1 MRSIMSYGSVDV
13 STDRCE
19 LDSHADTNVG
29 GANCI
34 LIDDTGEFATVHSF
48 SEEQQPFK
56 NVPIGT
62 VATAWVD
69 PSSGETFVLIFPQT
83 LFFGTRMKHSLICP
97 NQLRS
102 FGVIV
107 DDTPRQFDP
116 SSSHSITIPGHNV
129 VIPLQLSGVI
139 SHFSSHSPS
148 DDELENCRRIVM
160 CSDYPWDPHNPSFA
174 TQERAVAHT
183 SDVSAVH
190 QHGDCGCGDSGDEGL
205 PSLLPTPAE
214 LLSEDQFANRL
225 ISAVNIASDDWVGDG
240 TEGYTDGDLFDN
252 LERRVFAMSLVDKE
266 SVVTKE
272 VLARRWGISLD
283 TAHRTLRA
291 TTQRGVRAF
300 LNPTDR
306 RLSTR
311 LPHLAFPM
319 LRDRKM
325 YTDTLFA
332 KVKSIRSNVCAQDWT
347 DGNGYTLFYPLRS
360 KEEAYTTISR
370 MVHDMRGIPEVIV
383 SDNSGE
389 QSSSKWMSEIRV
401 LRSRHHYT
409 EPFSPWQ
416 NRAER
421 DIQELKRGIKRAT
434 RRGRSPKRLW
444 DYCGQWVAAI
454 RRLTAHDNPVLDGL
468 TAEEFVHART
478 PDISAYSMFDWYEP
492 VWFINPAAD
501 AAQSRRVLGR
511 WIGVAENVGSS
522 LTYFILPKSCTPVAR
537 SSVFPVTQEERLS
550 ADFQQELGLLDAAI
564 EQKIGDSRSDNAVFN
579 DLPEIPEVPLDIFD
593 GEEQTTLPL
602 EEESQMPE
610 ADDIFSPELFDQYL
624 TAQILLDRGGET
636 QLGTVKR
643 RKRNDNGNP
652 VGISNPNPLLDT
664 REYEVEFPDGSIDVL
679 STNTIAENLYS
690 QVDQE
695 GNSYAVLAGIVDHRK
710 DNSAVHS
717 DDARVPGTNKLR
729 RTTKGWQLLT
739 EWKDGTSDWLPLAD
753 LKESYPV
760 QVAEYAVNN
769 KIATEPAFAWWVPHV
784 LKKRDRIIKT
794 VKKRYWKR
802 THKYGIELPHSVQDA
817 LDIDA
822 RTNTD
827 FWRKA
832 IEKEMNN
839 VRIAFKVCEDG
850 VIPVMH
856 KEIRCHL
863 IFDIKSDTLQ
873 RKARLVAGGHMTE
886 PPKDST
892 YSSVVSRDSVRL
904 FFLIA
909 ALNDM
914 DVLACDIQ
922 NAYLNAPTKEKVWFR
937 GGKEMGPDEGKV
949 IVIVRAL
956 YGLKSSGARFRDH
969 LAQTLRDAGFTGCKA
984 DPDVWLRPAVK
995 VTGEKVYEYALC
1007 YVDDVIFQGLDPKK
1021 FMSMLS
1027 TVYTL
1032 KEGSVKEPDN
1042 YLGADI
1048 RKHALS
1054 GGNMAW
1060 ALSSD
1065 TYVKRAVEEVERE
1078 LELAG
1083 QSLKKKVVTPLASG
1097 YRPELDGSPELDE
1110 RRSSYYASLMG
1121 VLRWCIE
1128 LGRIDI
1134 IVEAGLL
1141 SRFQACPREGHLE
1154 QMFHVF
1160 AYLKKYNRS
1169 SLVFDWT
1176 EPWLDESQFKDC
1188 DWKEFYPGAA
1198 EAIPSNMPEPRGK
1211 SVLTTC
1217 FVDADHAGC
1226 RLTRRSHSGV
1236 LIFVNRAPIIWYS
1249 KRQATVESSTFGS
1262 ESVAM
1267 RVAIDLIEG
1276 LRYKLR
1282 MMGVPIDG
1290 STKVYCDNDT
1300 VVKTTTRPESTLKK
1314 KHNAINYHR
1323 AREAQAAGHIQVTW
1337 IDGTENL
1344 ADALT
1349 KVIVGE
1355 RRHYLLRRILW

>member
-1 MRSIMSYGSVDV
+1 
-13 STDRCE
+13 
-19 LDSHADTNVG
+19 
-29 GANCI
+29 
-34 LIDDTGEFATVHSF
+34 
-48 SEEQQPFK
+48 
-56 NVPIGT
+56 
-62 VATAWVD
+62 
-69 PSSGETFVLIFPQT
+69 
-83 LFFGTRMKHSLICP
+83 
-97 NQLRS
+97 
-102 FGVIV
+102 
-107 DDTPRQFDP
+107 
-116 SSSHSITIPGHNV
+116 
-129 VIPLQLSGVI
+129 
-139 SHFSSHSPS
+139 
-148 DDELENCRRIVM
+148 
-160 CSDYPWDPHNPSFA
+160 
-174 TQERAVAHT
+174 
-183 SDVSAVH
+183 
-190 QHGDCGCGDSGDEGL
+190 
-205 PSLLPTPAE
+205 
-214 LLSEDQFANRL
+214 
-225 ISAVNIASDDWVGDG
+225 
-240 TEGYTDGDLFDN
+240 
-252 LERRVFAMSLVDKE
+252 
-266 SVVTKE
+266 
-272 VLARRWGISLD
+272 
-283 TAHRTLRA
+283 
-291 TTQRGVRAF
+291 
-300 LNPTDR
+300 
-306 RLSTR
+306 
-311 LPHLAFPM
+311 M

-802 THKYGIELPHSVQDA
+802 THKFGIELPHSVQDA
-817 LDIDA
+817 LDI
-822 RTNTD
+822 
-827 FWRKA
+827 
-832 IEKEMNN
+832 
-839 VRIAFKVCEDG
+839 
-850 VIPVMH
+850 
-856 KEIRCHL
+856 
-863 IFDIKSDTLQ
+863 
-873 RKARLVAGGHMTE
+873 
-886 PPKDST
+886 
-892 YSSVVSRDSVRL
+892 
-904 FFLIA
+904 
-909 ALNDM
+909 
-914 DVLACDIQ
+914 
-922 NAYLNAPTKEKVWFR
+922 
-937 GGKEMGPDEGKV
+937 
-949 IVIVRAL
+949 
-956 YGLKSSGARFRDH
+956 
-969 LAQTLRDAGFTGCKA
+969 
-984 DPDVWLRPAVK
+984 
-995 VTGEKVYEYALC
+995 
-1007 YVDDVIFQGLDPKK
+1007 
-1021 FMSMLS
+1021 
-1027 TVYTL
+1027 
-1032 KEGSVKEPDN
+1032 
-1042 YLGADI
+1042 
-1048 RKHALS
+1048 
-1054 GGNMAW
+1054 
-1060 ALSSD
+1060 
-1065 TYVKRAVEEVERE
+1065 
-1078 LELAG
+1078 
-1083 QSLKKKVVTPLASG
+1083 KKKKKKLKLFYIADGFKLYVLLDMRQESHSAG
-1097 YRPELDGSPELDE
+1097 YFGIRGP
-1110 RRSSYYASLMG
+1110 R
-1121 VLRWCIE
+1121 
-1128 LGRIDI
+1128 
-1134 IVEAGLL
+1134 EAG
-1141 SRFQACPREGHLE
+1141 
-1154 QMFHVF
+1154 
-1160 AYLKKYNRS
+1160 
-1169 SLVFDWT
+1169 
-1176 EPWLDESQFKDC
+1176 
-1188 DWKEFYPGAA
+1188 
-1198 EAIPSNMPEPRGK
+1198 
-1211 SVLTTC
+1211 TT
-1217 FVDADHAGC
+1217 
-1226 RLTRRSHSGV
+1226 
-1236 LIFVNRAPIIWYS
+1236 
-1249 KRQATVESSTFGS
+1249 
-1262 ESVAM
+1262 
-1267 RVAIDLIEG
+1267 
-1276 LRYKLR
+1276 
-1282 MMGVPIDG
+1282 
-1290 STKVYCDNDT
+1290 
-1300 VVKTTTRPESTLKK
+1300 
-1314 KHNAINYHR
+1314 
-1323 AREAQAAGHIQVTW
+1323 
-1337 IDGTENL
+1337 
-1344 ADALT
+1344 
-1349 KVIVGE
+1349 
-1355 RRHYLLRRILW
+1355 